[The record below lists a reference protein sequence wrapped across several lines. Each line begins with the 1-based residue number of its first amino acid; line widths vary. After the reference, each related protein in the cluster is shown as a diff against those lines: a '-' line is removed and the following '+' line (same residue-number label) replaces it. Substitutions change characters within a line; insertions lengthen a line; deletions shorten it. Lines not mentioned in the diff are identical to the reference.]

1 MESKK
6 IWRRNKGSIMDRRW
20 DWIEERLGINDLN
33 NEWGLEC
40 YEKVRAELEN

>member
-33 NEWGLEC
+33 NEWGLEY